1 MRDTFG
7 WLLFRVIGN
16 SLKFPITQKGTNV
29 PMMRTR
35 AKQKHVASDRARR
48 ENVPRHILFHYRR
61 ELIRLKIT
69 YIHHSSFSVELENA
83 VILFD
88 YFVAHP
94 TFLLNIEPEL
104 TPLV

>member
-16 SLKFPITQKGTNV
+16 SLKFLITQKGTNV

-48 ENVPRHILFHYRR
+48 ENVPRHILFHVHKKYLMIS
-61 ELIRLKIT
+61 LIML
-69 YIHHSSFSVELENA
+69 HF
-83 VILFD
+83 LF
-88 YFVAHP
+88 V
-94 TFLLNIEPEL
+94 
-104 TPLV
+104 